1 LRLWFQILSF
11 LLHQNNEEK
20 MKKNLLTFMFVVAL
34 LGVGVSAV
42 SAKTD
47 VSSGNS
53 ATVSKKPSA
62 AKVIS
67 NKINALKA
75 KCTAGPCADEL
86 YDLIDANA
94 NYLILCS
101 GTGFPV
107 GCGGL
112 AEIYLLQTAEA
123 FEMCI
128 QIYGGN
134 SSKHTDKKMDRSRM
148 QESKV

>member
-1 LRLWFQILSF
+1 
-11 LLHQNNEEK
+11 
-20 MKKNLLTFMFVVAL
+20 MVAL

-53 ATVSKKPSA
+53 ANVSKKTSA
-62 AKVIS
+62 ARAIS
-67 NKINALKA
+67 IKINALKA
-75 KCTAGPCADEL
+75 KCTTGPCADEL

-94 NYLILCS
+94 NYMLACGNS
-101 GTGFPV
+101 SYPV

-112 AEIYLLQTAEA
+112 AEVYLLQTAEA
-123 FEMCI
+123 FETCL
-128 QIYGGN
+128 QIYGY
-134 SSKHTDKKMDRSRM
+134 SVKHTDKKMNQSRM